1 MLFSIVIPTY
11 QRAQAVK
18 QAVSAVLP
26 DVGEHGEVIVVED
39 RGDGARASLAAEIH
53 QGLVRYLRNT
63 HDVGGAAAARNMGVQ
78 AAVGRF
84 VLFLDDDDLIAPGF
98 LAQLITL
105 WQGEDM
111 DWGFGLQ
118 VVGDE
123 IVVRRDV
130 LGRLLKHGFLEPR
143 LGFRQSLCAA
153 SAGMFVRRDLFQSMN
168 GFAIGRHVDED
179 TDLCCR
185 LLAAGKRPY
194 FLDQPAVL
202 LSRED
207 NVERLTN
214 SVEQE
219 GVFRCY
225 EATFH
230 DNIDACKD
238 LPFAATYLSTRAV
251 RQALKSNNA
260 DRGDAIIARTPGV
273 FLRLGLRLKVA
284 LDRRKKRR

>member
-18 QAVSAVLP
+18 KAVSAVLP
-26 DVGEHGEVIVVED
+26 DVGEAGEVIVVED
-39 RGDGARASLAAEIH
+39 RGDGARNSLGADID

-63 HDVGGAAAARNMGVQ
+63 HDVCGAAAARNMGVQ
-78 AAVGRF
+78 AAVGKF
-84 VLFLDDDDLIAPGF
+84 VLFLDDDDLIAPGY

-105 WQGEDM
+105 WQAENVE
-111 DWGFGLQ
+111 WGFGLQ
-118 VVGDE
+118 VVGNE
-123 IVVRRDV
+123 IVARRDV
-130 LGRLLKHGFLEPR
+130 LGRSLKHGFLEPR
-143 LGFRQSLCAA
+143 VGFRQRLCAA
-153 SAGMFVRRDLFQSMN
+153 SAGMFVRRDLFQSLN

-185 LLAAGKRPY
+185 LLAARKRPY

-214 SVEQE
+214 SVEKD

-260 DRGDAIIARTPGV
+260 DRSDAIIARTPGV
-273 FLRLGLRLKVA
+273 FLRLGLRVKVA
-284 LDRRKKRR
+284 LSRRKKRR